1 MAKVVADMSMSL
13 DGFIADPDDGVEH
26 LFGWYDNGDIEVTTT
41 RPDLTFHTS
50 KASAEHLRES
60 FADVGALICG
70 RRLFD
75 ITNGW
80 GGNHPVGAPV
90 FVVTHTV
97 PEGWPRED
105 APFTFVTDGPESAV
119 RQAQAVAGAGRRRRQ
134 GRRGRDADDHPA
146 AARRRAARRDRGE
159 PGARPAR
166 RGHPVL
172 RQSGRARRSSS
183 KGLPSSRAPTS
194 PTCTTACASETAP
207 DLAAAQGGGQVGRLP
222 DDRSERGQPGQPDQA
237 SHQRRRPP
245 DELTGAPQPG

>member
-119 RQAQAVAGAGRRRRQ
+119 RQAQAVAGDKVVAVATPTITQQLLDAGLL
-134 GRRGRDADDHPA
+134 DEIAVNLV
-146 AARRRAARRDRGE
+146 
-159 PGARPAR
+159 
-166 RGHPVL
+166 PVL
-172 RQSGRARRSSS
+172 LGEGIRFFDNLAGSPVKLEG
-183 KGLPSSRAPTS
+183 PTVIEG
-194 PTCTTACASETAP
+194 TDVTH
-207 DLAAAQGGGQVGRLP
+207 LHYRVRK
-222 DDRSERGQPGQPDQA
+222 
-237 SHQRRRPP
+237 
-245 DELTGAPQPG
+245 

>member
-1 MAKVVADMSMSL
+1 MAKVVANMSMSL

-119 RQAQAVAGAGRRRRQ
+119 RQAQAVAGDKVVAVATPTITQQLLDAGLL
-134 GRRGRDADDHPA
+134 DEIAVNLV
-146 AARRRAARRDRGE
+146 
-159 PGARPAR
+159 
-166 RGHPVL
+166 PVL
-172 RQSGRARRSSS
+172 LGEGIRFFDNLAGSPVKLEG
-183 KGLPSSRAPTS
+183 PTVIEG
-194 PTCTTACASETAP
+194 TDVTH
-207 DLAAAQGGGQVGRLP
+207 LHYRVRK
-222 DDRSERGQPGQPDQA
+222 
-237 SHQRRRPP
+237 
-245 DELTGAPQPG
+245 